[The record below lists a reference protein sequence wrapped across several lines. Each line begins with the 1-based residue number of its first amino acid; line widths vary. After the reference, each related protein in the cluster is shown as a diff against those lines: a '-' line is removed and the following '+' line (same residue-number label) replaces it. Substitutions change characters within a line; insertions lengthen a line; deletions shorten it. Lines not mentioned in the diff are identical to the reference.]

1 MEKKSK
7 NNKKPSNISNKL
19 DDWSFKD
26 AQKLFETKEFPFKA
40 DKTYFDDCISG
51 MKKLPD
57 DSIDCIIADP
67 PFGLSFSGKE
77 SVYNRKN
84 NFVVDGYEE
93 ITDDY
98 GKFSNNWISEI
109 PRILKPTGTAWIFSG
124 WTNLRDVLNAIDH
137 SKLNIVNHIIWKYQ
151 FGVFTKRK
159 FVTSH
164 YHLLFLSKTK
174 NYYFNKVLHYPLDVW
189 EIKRTY
195 NPGQNKNGTKLP
207 DELVMRCTDF
217 STKPG
222 DLVLDPFMGNG
233 TTAKIAKGT
242 FRHFLGYEINK
253 NAKKTIMHNINSI
266 KNGELFTSFN
276 ERSNVNSKTN

>member
-84 NFVVDGYEE
+84 LVGNMSGF
-93 ITDDY
+93 
-98 GKFSNNWISEI
+98 
-109 PRILKPTGTAWIFSG
+109 IFL
-124 WTNLRDVLNAIDH
+124 NL
-137 SKLNIVNHIIWKYQ
+137 
-151 FGVFTKRK
+151 
-159 FVTSH
+159 
-164 YHLLFLSKTK
+164 
-174 NYYFNKVLHYPLDVW
+174 
-189 EIKRTY
+189 
-195 NPGQNKNGTKLP
+195 
-207 DELVMRCTDF
+207 
-217 STKPG
+217 
-222 DLVLDPFMGNG
+222 
-233 TTAKIAKGT
+233 
-242 FRHFLGYEINK
+242 
-253 NAKKTIMHNINSI
+253 
-266 KNGELFTSFN
+266 
-276 ERSNVNSKTN
+276 

>member
-7 NNKKPSNISNKL
+7 NNKKQSNIPNKI
-19 DDWSFKD
+19 DDWSFQD
-26 AQKLFETKEFPFKA
+26 AKKLFDNNDSKFQI
-40 DKTYFDDCISG
+40 DKIYFDDCISG
-51 MKKLPD
+51 MKKLSD
-57 DSIDCIIADP
+57 NSIDCVVADP

-77 SVYNRKN
+77 SVYNRKD
-84 NFVVDGYEE
+84 NFVVDGYKE
-93 ITDDY
+93 ITNDY
-98 GKFSNNWISEI
+98 EKFSHKWISEI

-124 WTNLRDVLNAIDH
+124 WTNLRDVLNAIDN
-137 SKLNIVNHIIWKYQ
+137 SKLNIVNHVIWKYQ

-174 NYYFNKVLHYPLDVW
+174 NYYFNKVIHYPLDVW

-195 NPGQNKNGTKLP
+195 SPGQIKNGTKLP
-207 DELVMRCTDF
+207 DELVMRCIDF

-233 TTAKIAKGT
+233 TTAKIAKST

-253 NAKKTIMHNINSI
+253 NAKKIIMHNINST
-266 KNGELFTSFN
+266 KDGELFTSFN
-276 ERSNVNSKTN
+276 KRSNL